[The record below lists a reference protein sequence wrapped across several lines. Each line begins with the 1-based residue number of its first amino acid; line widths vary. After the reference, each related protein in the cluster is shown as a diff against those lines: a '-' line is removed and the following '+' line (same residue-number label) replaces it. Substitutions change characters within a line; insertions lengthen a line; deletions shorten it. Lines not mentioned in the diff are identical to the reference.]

1 MCYSNILKILGFC
14 KYPVIVYLMAQC
26 GYDLMIVYFDCTC
39 YIFGLFSIKDELWSN
54 LLLFSIFFSSRN
66 KVYFPQY
73 FSLPI
78 LKSLIIFSA
87 PVLRITRSDVFELS
101 TFVLLYCFGNI

>member
-54 LLLFSIFFSSRN
+54 LLLFSIFFFQVEIRFT
-66 KVYFPQY
+66 FPDTLACQ
-73 FSLPI
+73 S
-78 LKSLIIFSA
+78 
-87 PVLRITRSDVFELS
+87 
-101 TFVLLYCFGNI
+101 